1 MSSGRSLMRA
11 SWLGRVRYR
20 PTYELQRVL
29 MEQRKT
35 DDIPDTLLL
44 LEHEHVYTLGRR
56 ADETHLVTSEG
67 VIEADRA
74 EVVET
79 DRGGEAT
86 YHGPGQLVAYPI
98 ISIRELKL
106 GPVAYVRLLEET
118 IIQMLAE
125 HGIRGHRVVGKT
137 GVWVGGEPGSKPT
150 DGANP
155 AGRKIAAI
163 GVRISG
169 GVAMHGMALNVS
181 TDLRLLL
188 AHCAVRYARFRRNVD
203 RSRNWQAG
211 RSRDGCAVM
220 GGVVRGYLVLRYR
233 LDIVIIFDGYS
244 IRAGASFRITNHEIL
259 DSEISCNNG
268 RRFDADGRAGI
279 DRVC

>member
-1 MSSGRSLMRA
+1 MSSGRTLMRA

-20 PTYELQRVL
+20 PTYELQRAL
-29 MEQRKT
+29 LEQRKA
-35 DDIPDTLLL
+35 DEISDTLLL

-67 VIEADRA
+67 LIEADRA

-125 HGIRGHRVVGKT
+125 YGIRGHRVVGKT

-181 TDLRLLL
+181 TDLDYYSHIVPCGMLGLDVTSIFL
-188 AHCAVRYARFRRNVD
+188 ETGKTVDTEAVARSWAELF
-203 RSRNWQAG
+203 A
-211 RSRDGCAVM
+211 
-220 GGVVRGYLVLRYR
+220 
-233 LDIVIIFDGYS
+233 DILYFD
-244 IRAGASFRITNHEIL
+244 I
-259 DSEISCNNG
+259 DWISSSSLT
-268 RRFDADGRAGI
+268 DI
-279 DRVC
+279 QSVQVPVSV

>member
-1 MSSGRSLMRA
+1 MSSGRTLMRA

-29 MEQRKT
+29 MEQRKA
-35 DDIPDTLLL
+35 DEIPDTLLL

-125 HGIRGHRVVGKT
+125 YGIRGHRVVGKT

-181 TDLRLLL
+181 TGLDYYSHIVPCGMRDLPVASIETLTGSNPGVK
-188 AHCAVRYARFRRNVD
+188 AVGFMAAEIF
-203 RSRNWQAG
+203 AG
-211 RSRDGCAVM
+211 FLGAQIDWTTPEVC
-220 GGVVRGYLVLRYR
+220 
-233 LDIVIIFDGYS
+233 LDV
-244 IRAGASFRITNHEIL
+244 GAL
-259 DSEISCNNG
+259 PQPG
-268 RRFDADGRAGI
+268 
-279 DRVC
+279 